1 MSLPAPEPTAIPE
14 ETIRLARTIS
24 PKGTVYMQIRD
35 QLGVIYENQ
44 VFADL
49 FSTRGQPAEAPWR
62 LMLVCIFQ
70 FIEGLTDRQAA
81 EAVQQ
86 RIDWKYALALEL
98 SDPGFDFS
106 VLSKFRARVVAGGRE
121 TELFEVMLETLKAHG
136 LLKARGRQRT
146 DSTHI
151 LAAVRVLNRLER
163 VGETLRHALNT
174 VAEVAPEWLRM
185 HAAPEWYD
193 RYGRR
198 MENYRFPKAQTARD
212 ELGATIGRDGL
223 DLLAAVD
230 AAAELPQLR
239 ALPAIE
245 ILRQVWAEQYTD
257 PPGPIT
263 FREKKDLG
271 SSADLIVSPYDT
283 EARFSTKR
291 GMDWIGYKV
300 HFTETCDEE
309 RARLI
314 THVETTHAAVPD
326 EQVLPQVHEAL
337 AKQELL
343 PGIHLVDAGYTTA
356 KGLVDSH
363 HDYGV
368 TILGPVAHDASWQA
382 KAGEGFDRASFV
394 VDWDA
399 HTVTCPA
406 GKQNY
411 SWLPYDDPDKALAQG
426 VRVQFASRD
435 CTPCPLRSHC
445 TKRKI
450 APRELLLQ
458 RREEYEA
465 LQMAKQRQ
473 TTEAF
478 QEEYALRAGVE
489 ATHAQGLRRSD
500 LRHTRYIGLAKTH
513 LQHILTALALNLVRA
528 VEWLTETSQ
537 TETVATK
544 TRQSRFAA
552 LEEDAA

>member
-1 MSLPAPEPTAIPE
+1 MSLPPPEPDTIPE
-14 ETIRLARTIS
+14 ETARLARAIN
-24 PKGTVYMQIRD
+24 PKGTLYMQIRD

-44 VFADL
+44 SFADL

-62 LMLVCIFQ
+62 LTLVCIFQ
-70 FIEGLTDRQAA
+70 FIEGLTDRQGA

-106 VLSKFRARVVAGGRE
+106 VLSKFRARVVAGGAE
-121 TELFEVMLETLKAHG
+121 MQLFEVMLEILKAHG

-151 LAAVRVLNRLER
+151 LAAVRMLNRLER
-163 VGETLRHALNT
+163 VG
-174 VAEVAPEWLRM
+174 
-185 HAAPEWYD
+185 
-193 RYGRR
+193 
-198 MENYRFPKAQTARD
+198 
-212 ELGATIGRDGL
+212 
-223 DLLAAVD
+223 
-230 AAAELPQLR
+230 
-239 ALPAIE
+239 E
-245 ILRQVWAEQYTD
+245 ILRQVWAEQYSD

-309 RARLI
+309 RAHLI

-343 PGIHLVDAGYTTA
+343 PEIHLVDAGYTTA
-356 KGLVDSH
+356 KGLVDSQ

-382 KAGEGFDRASFV
+382 KAGDGFDRASFV

-435 CTPCPLRSHC
+435 CTPCPLRSNC
-445 TKRKI
+445 TKRKST
-450 APRELLLQ
+450 PRELLFQ

-465 LQMAKQRQ
+465 L
-473 TTEAF
+473 
-478 QEEYALRAGVE
+478 
-489 ATHAQGLRRSD
+489 
-500 LRHTRYIGLAKTH
+500 
-513 LQHILTALALNLVRA
+513 
-528 VEWLTETSQ
+528 
-537 TETVATK
+537 
-544 TRQSRFAA
+544 
-552 LEEDAA
+552 